1 MLPPGR
7 RARRSSSTP
16 TRAAAAS
23 LTDAAAQVAATLA
36 AATPPPAQQL
46 PHFGTHA
53 LEGVLAA
60 PGLAPLSSAARAL
73 SSAAASASAAAS
85 SLASPLADLTSMKA
99 AAAAGAHFGRDAVV
113 GVGAWVASSSPPA
126 LPRLPLLP
134 SFPADPLAAL
144 AEAWEGAAA
153 NGIGPTH
160 APLVTVLAAAAAAAA
175 LAAAS
180 AARAGP
186 ADPNPPAL
194 PPTYSPE
201 ANGAY
206 WARRPVSV
214 AARAL
219 TLLTE
224 VSGWGAALA
233 SDFARGPEVVRANA
247 PARAAAARAVLERLG
262 PAYIKVAQAVS
273 TRVDV
278 LSEPYLLEI
287 ERLTDRVPV
296 FPTETARAAMA
307 AAWGVEAPEVVLS
320 SIGAAPIAAASLGQV
335 YRATLRDGGDDVAVK
350 VQRPGVAE
358 AVSLDLLIMRWMAGV
373 VSSRP
378 GVNTDWVA
386 LIDEWAGRF
395 WSELDYRLEA
405 ATASA
410 VARQL
415 EGVAGVLIPAP
426 YPSLTTAGILVTEF
440 VVGERLADSAAG
452 DVREL
457 CSTLLNVYLYMLLEG
472 GILHGDPHPGNLL
485 YSNGRAVILD
495 WGLVT
500 DIPPETSLNLL
511 SYITHLSLQDWDG
524 VARDLVGLGFIPEGA
539 PDPVESGVAKPLGA
553 ILRQLS
559 AGGGAKGLDIKAISA
574 ELEDLTSKYPFQIP
588 AYFALILRAF
598 STIEGI
604 ALRADPTY
612 SIVGEC
618 FPYLARRLLTDDH
631 PRAAASLRE
640 LLYGDGEGGRV
651 NVKRLTRLAGGF
663 AAFTTDGVAQ
673 EGGSAAVGGGG
684 GGARPAATA
693 AALVPAPTSSP
704 STARSLVDPA
714 VLDLATAALAKPGP
728 VQDVL
733 VEEAAAVAG
742 ALRRAGAARL
752 ARIVAGPVGG
762 GVRTAL
768 SKEDTAALAMLSDL
782 ADLGREAAA
791 GAFAAARAAPRPNPA
806 SAVAT
811 LRKTFAEV
819 RPYAPALATGAVRT
833 LARVIARSE
842 D

>member
-1 MLPPGR
+1 MPEAAALVERQAAAVDPLAPHFG
-7 RARRSSSTP
+7 ST
-16 TRAAAAS
+16 AAAAAI
-23 LTDAAAQVAATLA
+23 AASPDLA
-36 AATPPPAQQL
+36 AA
-46 PHFGTHA
+46 
-53 LEGVLAA
+53 AA
-60 PGLAPLSSAARAL
+60 AVG
-73 SSAAASASAAAS
+73 SAAAAVRVAAS
-85 SLASPLADLTSMKA
+85 SLTAALTDLSSMRA
-99 AAAAGAHFGRDAVV
+99 AAAAGAHFGRDAVTRLAAA
-113 GVGAWVASSSPPA
+113 GPPH
-126 LPRLPLLP
+126 LP
-134 SFPADPLAAL
+134 SGLPSLPSLPPLPADPLAA
-144 AEAWEGAAA
+144 ASAAWNAAAA
-153 NGIGPTH
+153 NGVGPTH
-160 APLVTVLAAAAAAAA
+160 APLGFVLGAAAAAAA

-180 AARAGP
+180 AARPGAG
-186 ADPNPPAL
+186 DPNPPSL
-194 PPTYSPE
+194 PETYSPD
-201 ANGAY
+201 ANAAY

-214 AARAL
+214 AGRAV
-219 TLLTE
+219 TLLRE
-224 VSGWGAALA
+224 VSGWGLGLA
-233 SDFARGPEVVRANA
+233 SDFARGPAVVAANA
-247 PARAAAARAVLERLG
+247 PVRAAAARTVLERLG

-296 FPTETARAAMA
+296 FPTDVARQAMA
-307 AAWGVEAPEVVLS
+307 AAWGVESPEVVVS
-320 SIGAAPIAAASLGQV
+320 AIGDAPIAAASLGQV

-358 AVSLDLLIMRWMAGV
+358 AVSLDLLIMRWLAGV
-373 VSSRP
+373 VSARP

-395 WSELDYRLEA
+395 WAELDYRKEA

-415 EGVAGVLIPAP
+415 EGVSGVSIPAP
-426 YPSLTTAGILVTEF
+426 YPSLTTRGVLVTEF
-440 VVGERLADSAAG
+440 VVGERLADSSAG

-457 CSTLLNVYLYMLLEG
+457 CSTLLNVYLFMLLEG

-485 YSNGRAVILD
+485 YSNGKAVILD

-539 PDPVESGVAKPLGA
+539 PDPVESGVAAPLGA

-559 AGGGAKGLDIKAISA
+559 NGGGAKGVDVKAISA
-574 ELEDLTSKYPFQIP
+574 ELEDLTSRFPFQIP

-604 ALRADPTY
+604 ALRADPSY

-663 AAFTTDGVAQ
+663 AAFTTDGVDT
-673 EGGSAAVGGGG
+673 SAS
-684 GGARPAATA
+684 PASTTSTSLVPTA
-693 AALVPAPTSSP
+693 AAGTSP
-704 STARSLVDPA
+704 SAPRSLVDPA
-714 VLDLATAALAKPGP
+714 VLDLASTALSKSGP

-752 ARIVAGPVGG
+752 AALVAGPVGG
-762 GVRTAL
+762 GVSTRL
-768 SKEDTAALAMLSDL
+768 SPEDTAALTMLSDL
-782 ADLGREAAA
+782 AAAGREAAA
-791 GAFAAARAAPRPNPA
+791 GALKAARSAPRPDPA
-806 SAVAT
+806 SALAT
-811 LRKTFAEV
+811 LRATAAEV

-833 LARVIARSE
+833 LARIIARSE